1 MESKS
6 VRGKSACILPCIFLR
21 IYRAPARERDEAK
34 RNRAAHG
41 FVVLIYAASARDLI
55 TSQKFSL
62 ESIDKN
68 IRGGGKITF
77 GYIYVKIF

>member
-1 MESKS
+1 MLAFFP
-6 VRGKSACILPCIFLR
+6 VFFCAFIGRQ
-21 IYRAPARERDEAK
+21 PASEMK
-34 RNRAAHG
+34 RSGIELAHG

-68 IRGGGKITF
+68 IRGGG
-77 GYIYVKIF
+77 